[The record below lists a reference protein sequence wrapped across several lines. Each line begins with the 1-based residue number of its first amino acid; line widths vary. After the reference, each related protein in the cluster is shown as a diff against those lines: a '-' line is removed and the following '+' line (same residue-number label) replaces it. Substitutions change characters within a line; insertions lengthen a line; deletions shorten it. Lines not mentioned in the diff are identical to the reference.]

1 MLDIDHFKDF
11 NDNYGHPVGDIVL
24 IGLSDLISRSIRS
37 GDLFARWGGEEFVL
51 LLPDSNLESAHNAA
65 DKLRLL
71 VSDTDLAKVPSR
83 VTVSIG
89 VIQLAEDDTLKS
101 IMERVDHALYEAKEG
116 GRNRVVSDRKPIK
129 S

>member
-24 IGLSDLISRSIRS
+24 KELTDLISRSIRS

-51 LLPDSNLESAHNAA
+51 LLPDSDLESAHNAA